1 MEGIIVD
8 ELKIYRGDDY
18 QIKEGLIIHQP
29 TLNEICDY
37 GEQAYWSMIYTL
49 CSSPAD
55 MKWQLSELGAD
66 YTKCTDWQLFS
77 QWLYKTVTPER
88 TSIILG
94 ELDLSHHQPLVNTET
109 RDVWLCQMDE
119 DGNVIEGSEYGEY
132 SYICMVEALR
142 KIHGL
147 KRNDEIPANEITKQI
162 LIEDAR
168 DAYLMNK
175 DKEYHSSLKNLVSA
189 LINCEGF
196 KFNHFDVW
204 DMKINA
210 FMDAVARIS
219 KIKNAN
225 LLMQSGYSGFG
236 VDLKKINKE
245 QLNWL
250 GELK

>member
-1 MEGIIVD
+1 MEGIIID
-8 ELKIYRGDDY
+8 ELKVYRGDDY
-18 QIKEGLIIHQP
+18 TIKNGITIHQP

-37 GEQAYWSMIYTL
+37 GERSYWSMIYTI
-49 CSSPAD
+49 CSVPAD
-55 MKWQLSELGAD
+55 MKWQLNELDVD
-66 YTKCTDWQLFS
+66 YTKMSDWELFYNL
-77 QWLYKTVTPER
+77 LYKNITPKN

-94 ELDLSHHQPLVNTET
+94 DFDLSQYQPVKHTKTNEVSLRLVDNT
-109 RDVWLCQMDE
+109 
-119 DGNVIEGSEYGEY
+119 GNVVEGSEFGEY
-132 SYICMVEALR
+132 SYICLTEILR

-147 KRNDEIPANEITKQI
+147 KRNDEVPVNEITRQI
-162 LIEDAR
+162 LIEDAKEEFLR
-168 DAYLMNK
+168 NK
-175 DKEYHSSLKNLVSA
+175 DKEYHSQLKNLVST

-210 FMDAVARIS
+210 FMDAVSRIQ
-219 KIKNAN
+219 KISNAN

-245 QLNWL
+245 QLNWF